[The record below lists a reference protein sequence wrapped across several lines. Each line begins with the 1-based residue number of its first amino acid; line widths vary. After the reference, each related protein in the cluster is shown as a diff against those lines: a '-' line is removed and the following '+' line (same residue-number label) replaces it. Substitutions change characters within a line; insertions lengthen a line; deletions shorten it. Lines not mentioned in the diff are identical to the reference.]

1 MTPSKQR
8 KVIVMKT
15 RKTLCICLAVIAVIA
30 VCTGAIRLWHSS
42 ADYRAEAADARQKL
56 ASAEKLMREAERLG
70 MTEQI
75 YTAAGAPTQTVY
87 ADPMFT
93 DGLYKLVD
101 AYRPENRLYHGV
113 SALTAQPELQGAA
126 ASGDSYASILETATS
141 VYESKLQTAEEV
153 RHQAA
158 VSNCIL
164 IGLGVLGLALGVALL
179 ITPDEKAASEQ
190 ETQPRWRHR
199 PHTPSSHLT

>member
-1 MTPSKQR
+1 
-8 KVIVMKT
+8 MKT

-75 YTAAGAPTQTVY
+75 YTAAGAPTKTVY

-113 SALTAQPELQGAA
+113 SALMAQPELQGAA
-126 ASGDSYASILETATS
+126 ASGDSYASILETAAS

-179 ITPDEKAASEQ
+179 ITLDEKAASEQ

-199 PHTPSSHLT
+199 PHTPLSHLT

>member
-1 MTPSKQR
+1 
-8 KVIVMKT
+8 MKT

-75 YTAAGAPTQTVY
+75 YTAAGAPTKTVY

-101 AYRPENRLYHGV
+101 AYRPENRLYYGV
-113 SALTAQPELQGAA
+113 SALMAQPELQGAA
-126 ASGDSYASILETATS
+126 ASGDSYASILETAAS

-179 ITPDEKAASEQ
+179 ITLDEKAASEQ

-199 PHTPSSHLT
+199 PHTPLSHLT

>member
-1 MTPSKQR
+1 
-8 KVIVMKT
+8 
-15 RKTLCICLAVIAVIA
+15 
-30 VCTGAIRLWHSS
+30 
-42 ADYRAEAADARQKL
+42 
-56 ASAEKLMREAERLG
+56 
-70 MTEQI
+70 
-75 YTAAGAPTQTVY
+75 
-87 ADPMFT
+87 
-93 DGLYKLVD
+93 
-101 AYRPENRLYHGV
+101 
-113 SALTAQPELQGAA
+113 
-126 ASGDSYASILETATS
+126 SYASILETATS

>member
-1 MTPSKQR
+1 
-8 KVIVMKT
+8 
-15 RKTLCICLAVIAVIA
+15 
-30 VCTGAIRLWHSS
+30 
-42 ADYRAEAADARQKL
+42 
-56 ASAEKLMREAERLG
+56 MREAERLG

-75 YTAAGAPTQTVY
+75 YTAAGAPTKTVY

-113 SALTAQPELQGAA
+113 SALMAQPELQGAA
-126 ASGDSYASILETATS
+126 ASGDSYASILETAAS

-164 IGLGVLGLALGVALL
+164 IGLGVLGLALGVAPL